1 MDEVLFYE
9 NYDHDTLDFFFA
21 NLQTSLMVNINK
33 SGFDMLLVGDGFELL
48 EKNLLEEISF
58 HYNKSVQD
66 YIVNIKELEDL
77 EMDRLSV
84 FMQDHLPYR
93 TVFPSKEDFE
103 EFPFE
108 KLISDLRFL
117 KESNPWIILEQRI
130 KPSVQI
136 F

>member
-1 MDEVLFYE
+1 M
-9 NYDHDTLDFFFA
+9 HKI
-21 NLQTSLMVNINK
+21 TS
-33 SGFDMLLVGDGFELL
+33 
-48 EKNLLEEISF
+48 
-58 HYNKSVQD
+58 
-66 YIVNIKELEDL
+66 NIKELEDL

-108 KLISDLRFL
+108 KLISDLRFF
-117 KESNPWIILEQRI
+117 KESNLDYIRTTNQSI
-130 KPSVQI
+130 SAI